1 MWGVCAVKYPGIK
14 KEPTTLFNNTVESK
28 RVIVC
33 ILEFENKQQI
43 YSDRS
48 EMSSYFC
55 GGGGSPELLEELE
68 VLQTE
73 MEQMGNY
80 SPLRRITSEGKL
92 WFRTLPKNLA

>member
-1 MWGVCAVKYPGIK
+1 M
-14 KEPTTLFNNTVESK
+14 
-28 RVIVC
+28 
-33 ILEFENKQQI
+33 
-43 YSDRS
+43 
-48 EMSSYFC
+48 